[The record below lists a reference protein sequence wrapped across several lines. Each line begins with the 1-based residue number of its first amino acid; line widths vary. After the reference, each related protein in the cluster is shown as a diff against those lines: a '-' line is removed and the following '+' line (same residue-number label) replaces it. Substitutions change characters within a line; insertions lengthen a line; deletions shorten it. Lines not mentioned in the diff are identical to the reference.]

1 MIVPRPYVAAWLA
14 ADPDPV
20 TQAELTAVVAAGDD
34 STVNDRFSG
43 RLAFGTA
50 GLRAEMGAGPMRMNR
65 LVVRQTAWGIAHH
78 LLQSGL
84 GTAPRGVVIGYDARR
99 NSAVFAM
106 DSARVF
112 AAHGVPVALLADAG
126 PTPLLAFATR
136 QRGAAAGVMVTAS
149 HNPPADNGY
158 KVFLADGSQI
168 VSPHDV
174 AIARSIEDSPLSP
187 ELAPVS
193 DPLITTVDRSIVDD
207 YLSMLRSSECAG
219 PLDAPATSVVTAY
232 TPLHGVAGQLVIR
245 AFEQAGLRAP
255 VVVAEQFEPDGAFP
269 TVAFPNP
276 EEPGAMDRVIE
287 LARSINADLALAND
301 PDGDRLGVAIPTRSA
316 GGWRMLTG
324 DEIGALLADYVL
336 AQTSGNDRLV
346 VTTLVSSTLL
356 GKMATAAGVH
366 YAESFTGFKW
376 IADAVRRHPEL
387 RFVFGYEQALGYL
400 VTPSPVDKDGIGA
413 AVAMSRIT
421 AAAKV
426 EGRSIEDLLDDLA
439 TRFGRHRTTER
450 SVRLP
455 PVDGRAAVAALR
467 ANPPETLAEVTV
479 TEVTWFDEAGLL
491 RLQCGPNA
499 RVQVRPSGTEPKVK
513 VYAEVVDGDP
523 GPLAD
528 AVTEILRTR

>member
-1 MIVPRPYVAAWLA
+1 MTVVQPRVADWLA

-20 TQAELTAVVAAGDD
+20 TRAELSELITARDEDG
-34 STVNDRFSG
+34 VNDRFAG

-65 LVVRQTAWGIAHH
+65 LVVRQTAWGLARH
-78 LLQSGL
+78 LLESSPDA
-84 GTAPRGVVIGYDARR
+84 TTRGVLIGYDARR
-99 NSAVFAM
+99 NGGVFAM

-112 AAHGVPVALLADAG
+112 AALGVPAALLPAAA
-126 PTPLLAFATR
+126 PTPVLAFATGHR
-136 QRGAAAGVMVTAS
+136 EAVAGVMVTAS

-174 AIARSIEDSPLSP
+174 AIARSIDEAPLSP
-187 ELAPVS
+187 DLAPVGH
-193 DPLITTVDRSIVDD
+193 PLITTLDPSIVDD
-207 YLSMLRSSECAG
+207 YLTMLRTSECAG
-219 PLDAPATSVVTAY
+219 PRPGRGASVVTAY
-232 TPLHGVAGQLVIR
+232 TPLHGVAGPLVMR
-245 AFEQAGLRAP
+245 AFEQAGLSAP

-276 EEPGAMDRVIE
+276 EEPGAMDLVIG
-287 LARSINADLALAND
+287 LARSVDADIALAND
-301 PDGDRLGVAIPTRSA
+301 PDGDRLGVAIPTGPSGA
-316 GGWRMLTG
+316 WRMLTG
-324 DEIGALLADYVL
+324 DEIGALLADHVL
-336 AQTSGNDRLV
+336 SHTSGADRLV

-376 IADAVRRHPEL
+376 IADAVRSRPEL

-400 VTPSPVDKDGIGA
+400 LTPTPVDKDGIGA
-413 AVAMSRIT
+413 AVVMAHIAG
-421 AAAKV
+421 AATT

-439 TRFGRHRTTER
+439 ARFGRHRTAER

-455 PVDGRAAVAALR
+455 PAAGRVVVAHLR
-467 ANPPETLAEVTV
+467 SHPPESLAGVVVTDV
-479 TEVTWFDEAGLL
+479 SWFEEAGLL
-491 RLQCGPNA
+491 RLQCGPNV

-513 VYAEVVDGDP
+513 VYAEFVDGDP

-528 AVTEILRTR
+528 AVAEMLRTR